1 MTNTEKKLTKRE
13 MFTMLLA
20 IEEVGA
26 NEDLVNF
33 INHEIELLDKKAGK
47 ASKSQKENEGIKA
60 RLVEEL
66 VAIGK
71 AVTVTEFIKA
81 SEYAQEN
88 EFSNQKITSLFSQLE
103 KAKEIQKVVLKG
115 KSYYS
120 A

>member
-1 MTNTEKKLTKRE
+1 MTEKKITKKE
-13 MFTMLLA
+13 MFGKLLEIA
-20 IEEVGA
+20 EVSQD
-26 NEDLVNF
+26 ELLVNF
-33 INHEIELLDKKAGK
+33 INHEIELLEKKTSK
-47 ASKSQKENEGIKA
+47 SSKSQKENEGIKA

-71 AVTVTEFIKA
+71 AVTVTEFMKA

>member
-1 MTNTEKKLTKRE
+1 MRPKKHCSSKARKRPRIFE
-13 MFTMLLA
+13 WLPKF
-20 IEEVGA
+20 
-26 NEDLVNF
+26 
-33 INHEIELLDKKAGK
+33 KKASK
-47 ASKSQKENEGIKA
+47 TSKSQKENEGIKA

-81 SEYAQEN
+81 SKYAQEN